1 MSTIAKII
9 PIHPDVAELLAG
21 QSCQIEAL
29 QSQILELGRQ
39 NIALVAEAEGRE
51 LTEQQLAAADARIRE
66 LEAALVLAN
75 LPAGSRDNVIQ
86 MVREA
91 A

>member
-1 MSTIAKII
+1 MKNITKII
-9 PIHPDVAELLAG
+9 PIHPEVADLLVE
-21 QSCQIEAL
+21 QSRQIETL

-39 NIALVAEAEGRE
+39 NIALAAEAEGRE
-51 LTEQQLAAADARIRE
+51 LIEQQLTTADARIRE
-66 LEAALVLAN
+66 LEAALVLTN

>member
-1 MSTIAKII
+1 MTTIAKII
-9 PIHPDVAELLAG
+9 PIHPDVAELLAS
-21 QSCQIEAL
+21 QSRQIEAL

-39 NIALVAEAEGRE
+39 NIALAAEAEGRE